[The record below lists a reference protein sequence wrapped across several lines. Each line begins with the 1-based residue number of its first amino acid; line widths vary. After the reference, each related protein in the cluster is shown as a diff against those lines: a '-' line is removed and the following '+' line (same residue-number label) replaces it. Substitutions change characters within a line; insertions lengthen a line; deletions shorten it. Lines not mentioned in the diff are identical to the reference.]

1 MMMKKKVL
9 AVLCL
14 AFLLLSLFP
23 LSSLAAE
30 DPYFIAVNDDL
41 PELSL
46 ETQPIRVG
54 GVTYIPCMIFDRRNS
69 GSVLGV
75 FYAWDVKGEKVS
87 IYSKSQT
94 LEFDIKNGTAFSYD
108 KQKEYNYQ
116 AVTQN
121 GMAYVPAASTCKYF
135 GLDLSFPI
143 SDDAKVQILRI
154 KNGNQVLDDQMFLR
168 SARPLLEDRNSNYN
182 QGSGGSST
190 GGKQTGG
197 GTITIRPNE
206 SRPTEEGKDTS
217 LYLAIRVGDAANL
230 SSILTALEESRQ
242 LKAVFFFRVDQLMPQ
257 DDLLREVIGRGHR
270 VGFIPSGDSTE
281 AQIENLQEGNRLLK
295 HILRQ
300 KAVFVLQEGGSGEL
314 GSVLRA
320 EGYLPWTPN
329 ISVSGAGRSDSATYQ
344 TVLQRL
350 EKKTGKA
357 RLLLDDKV
365 KGGTLSSVL
374 KMLEK
379 DGYNMRA
386 LRETDY

>member
-1 MMMKKKVL
+1 MMKKKVL
-9 AVLCL
+9 VVLWL
-14 AFLLLSLFP
+14 VFLLLSLFP

-69 GSVLGV
+69 GSTLGV
-75 FYAWDVKGEKVS
+75 FYAWDVKGETVS

-116 AVTQN
+116 AVTRN
-121 GMAYVPAASTCKYF
+121 GMAYVPAASTCMYF

-168 SARPLLEDRNSNYN
+168 SARPLLEDRSANY
-182 QGSGGSST
+182 QGSGRSSS
-190 GGKQTGG
+190 GGKQTSG

-206 SRPTEEGKDTS
+206 TRTEEQRKDDTS
-217 LYLAIRVGDAANL
+217 VYLGIRVGDAANL

-242 LKAVFFFRVDQLMPQ
+242 LKAVFFFRVDELIPQ

-270 VGFIPSGDSTE
+270 VGFLPSGNTTE

-300 KAVFVLQEGGSGEL
+300 KAVFVLQEGGSEEL
-314 GSVLRA
+314 ASGLHA

-374 KMLEK
+374 KMAEK